1 MEKHLDN
8 KMYRQ
13 AQIRINKFRQVQK
26 GQRINIGQYRQAQS
40 NIDNYTDSIDRRM
53 KKYLHI
59 DFQRKKKKIKKGKIK
74 LN

>member
-13 AQIRINKFRQVQK
+13 VQIRINKFRQVQK

-40 NIDNYTDSIDRRM
+40 NIDNQAYEEISPYILLE
-53 KKYLHI
+53 KEKEN
-59 DFQRKKKKIKKGKIK
+59 KEGKD
-74 LN
+74 